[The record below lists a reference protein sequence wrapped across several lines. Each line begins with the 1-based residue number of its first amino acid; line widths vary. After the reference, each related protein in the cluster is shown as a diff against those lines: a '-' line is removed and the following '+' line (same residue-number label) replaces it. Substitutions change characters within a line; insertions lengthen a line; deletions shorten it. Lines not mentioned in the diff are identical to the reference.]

1 MLLDALEKAP
11 PRSVDDLAVFFERS
25 RARLE
30 QSLDKGQVSG
40 DERERYLAQFQA
52 GLNEA
57 QVDFLNRALEAQ
69 TGGFEPPHLAPS
81 PLDALKTALK
91 QPAVWIVLVLAL
103 LIGLTV
109 GLLVGG

>member
-30 QSLDKGQVSG
+30 VSLDKGQVSG
-40 DERERYLAQFQA
+40 EERERYLAQFQA

-69 TGGFEPPHLAPS
+69 GTGWSARVPS
-81 PLDALKTALK
+81 APLDGLKSSFR
-91 QPAVWIVLVLAL
+91 QPILWAVLLATLLMGIAIGL
-103 LIGLTV
+103 LIG
-109 GLLVGG
+109 G